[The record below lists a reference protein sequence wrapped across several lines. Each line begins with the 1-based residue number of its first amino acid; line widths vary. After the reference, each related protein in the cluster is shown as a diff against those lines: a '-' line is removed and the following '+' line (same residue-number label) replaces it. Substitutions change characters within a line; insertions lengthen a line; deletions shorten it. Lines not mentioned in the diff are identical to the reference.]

1 MELVNTDEMLI
12 CESRVCIIHV
22 KYTSSIAPR
31 SRYGTNTSWYKI
43 RSKQIW

>member
-1 MELVNTDEMLI
+1 MKLVNKDDMLI

-31 SRYGTNTSWYKI
+31 SRYGTNTSRYQI
-43 RSKQIW
+43 RSKQNW